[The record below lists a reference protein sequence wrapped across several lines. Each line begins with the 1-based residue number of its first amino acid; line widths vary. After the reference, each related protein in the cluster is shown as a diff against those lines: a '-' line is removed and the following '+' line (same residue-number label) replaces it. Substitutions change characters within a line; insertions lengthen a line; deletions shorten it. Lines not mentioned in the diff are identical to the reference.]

1 MKNAFSLLEIII
13 VVVIISILTTFI
25 ISKSQD
31 SIDMATKTKIKSE
44 ITLIKNSIAKQKTKK
59 VLLDNE
65 ELSSLDDAN
74 INQLNSKLFNRILD
88 FPLISTN
95 NSIKE
100 IGKWVKISS
109 SDYLIYLDRE
119 INLVF
124 SFENSFFTCKS
135 ELVLCE
141 DYE

>member
-100 IGKWVKISS
+100 IGKWIKSS
-109 SDYLIYLDRE
+109 STKYKIYITNEQYLE
-119 INLVF
+119 FEFIN
-124 SFENSFFTCKS
+124 NSFKCLNSIELCKDF
-135 ELVLCE
+135 E
-141 DYE
+141 